1 MAEGDGLLNSQ
12 EWWTVVVAPHCGNR
26 TDGALQSPVAHSVA
40 LRRVR
45 EFQGWFWLLLRAVQH
60 QGRSLQL
67 PEPNFSETDD
77 NDNFEGRMLELTKTV
92 SANSKSLKVVGLLI
106 IL

>member
-1 MAEGDGLLNSQ
+1 MNSRVGSGSCCEPCSIRDGHFNYLN
-12 EWWTVVVAPHCGNR
+12 R
-26 TDGALQSPVAHSVA
+26 
-40 LRRVR
+40 
-45 EFQGWFWLLLRAVQH
+45 
-60 QGRSLQL
+60 
-67 PEPNFSETDD
+67 NFSETDD